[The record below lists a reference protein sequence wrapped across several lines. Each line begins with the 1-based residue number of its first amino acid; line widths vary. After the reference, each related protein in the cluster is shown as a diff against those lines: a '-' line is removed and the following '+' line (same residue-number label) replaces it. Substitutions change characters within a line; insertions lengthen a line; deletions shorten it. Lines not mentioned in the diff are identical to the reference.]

1 MKKAIIY
8 FKGKEV
14 TEVLFDT
21 FFEYGGMHYFLIKE
35 DTVAK
40 FPINYGYVVLKEI
53 TEEEKEETR
62 NYIKKEFTI

>member
-8 FKGKEV
+8 FEGKEV
-14 TEVLFDT
+14 TEVLFNT

-40 FPINYGYVVLKEI
+40 FPSNYGYVVSDIVLNPKY
-53 TEEEKEETR
+53 TTAP
-62 NYIKKEFTI
+62 